1 VDPGYENPDFKFKDK
16 VKYHSVIN
24 ILHPIDVTAVEEDD
38 DGDGDGDN
46 HSPMQ

>member
-1 VDPGYENPDFKFKDK
+1 MRMMWDPRPCCWKN
-16 VKYHSVIN
+16 VQNN

>member
-1 VDPGYENPDFKFKDK
+1 MTCCTFVY
-16 VKYHSVIN
+16 SVIN
-24 ILHPIDVTAVEEDD
+24 LIWNKQYVFFIILHPIDVTAVEEDD